1 MTIIEALEATSNV
14 LNDISV
20 PVGLR
25 KQIADPI
32 VLAVNNISEIIKAI
46 RNAETPKAADEDQ
59 PAVTPDQI

>member
-20 PVGLR
+20 PIGLR

-32 VLAVNNISEIIKAI
+32 ELALKNISEIIKAI
-46 RNAETPKAADEDQ
+46 RNAETPKDTADDQ
-59 PAVTPDQI
+59 PAVSPDQI